1 MIKNPTWRRRIKRP
15 LVIVVALALVL
26 GVTAWYKFFRVVD
39 QPPFDTDEM
48 RFKYMSL
55 GAESERGIPYYVWL
69 VLPRIFP
76 DKMPGPGGY
85 ASFGFAWEPGQELP
99 AGFAKKTVGFPR
111 VTNNCALCHTAK
123 YRTDPDGEPTF
134 VTAGPAQN
142 ADLQAYIRF
151 LSDAAGD
158 PRFNPDTILAEIDL
172 VTSNKFGHGGLS
184 WLDRQLYRYLIIPL
198 TRKRLIEQ
206 KGQFAWMNRPHDI
219 TPDWGVGRDDPMNL
233 TKYFMITPLK
243 VDGSTGQADFPSI
256 WNLDIRDGQSMN
268 WAGETPSQ
276 RSVIIDS
283 ALGLGAPADT
293 ASQERFAWIEKFLRK
308 LPPPK
313 YPATPDPI
321 LASKGKPLWTQHCAA
336 CHESGGKQVGTV
348 IDIAEIKTD
357 DNRLKTWTQ
366 EAADAANAAVKSLGI
381 DRKNMVKTN
390 GYAAEPLDGL
400 WLRAPY
406 LHNGSIVN
414 LDDLLKPAS
423 RRTKDFY
430 RGYDLYDIAK
440 AGFVSHGPEAKRV
453 GFHFDTAERGNGNM
467 GHEYGTKLSDDDRQA
482 LLEYLKTL

>member
-1 MIKNPTWRRRIKRP
+1 MIKNPAWRRRIGRAV
-15 LVIVVALALVL
+15 VIVLLLAVVL
-26 GVTAWYKFFRVVD
+26 GVFAWYKFFRVVD
-39 QPPFDTDEM
+39 QPPFATDEM

-85 ASFGFAWEPGQELP
+85 ASFGFAWEPGQEMP

-111 VTNNCALCHTAK
+111 VTNNCALCHTAT
-123 YRTDPDGEPTF
+123 YRTDPDGERHF
-134 VTAGPAQN
+134 VTAGPSQN
-142 ADLQAYIRF
+142 ANLQAYIRF
-151 LSDAAGD
+151 LSDAAND
-158 PRFNPDTILAEIDL
+158 PRFNADTILAEIDL
-172 VTSNKFGHGGLS
+172 VISNKYGHGGLS
-184 WLDRQLYRYLIIPL
+184 WFDKQLYRYLIIPL
-198 TRKRLIEQ
+198 TRKRLVEQ
-206 KGQFAWMNRPHDI
+206 QAQFAWMNRPHDI

-256 WNLDIRDGQSMN
+256 WNLDIRDNQSMN

-283 ALGLGAPADT
+283 ALGLGAPADS

-313 YPATPDPI
+313 YPVTPDPV
-321 LASKGKPLWTQHCAA
+321 LAGKGKPLWTQHCAA
-336 CHESGGKQVGTV
+336 CHEIGGKQVGTV

-406 LHNGSIVN
+406 LHNGSIEN
-414 LDDLLKPAS
+414 LDDLLKPAAQ
-423 RRTKDFY
+423 RTKVFY
-430 RGYDLYDIAK
+430 RGYDLYDPIK
-440 AGFVSHGPEAKRV
+440 AGFVSHGPEAERV

-467 GHEYGTKLSDDDRQA
+467 GHEYGTKLSDDDRKA